1 MENVGSKIKLIS
13 NSETF
18 GGESYHSQDLKKLW
32 SFDKY
37 SQNYRDVRWSW
48 DCLPFS
54 DNLSGTDNLRISVK
68 KKLRDI
74 SILEVGS
81 AMGAAYGF
89 LKSSSLVDVSQ
100 YTGIEVSENGYKH
113 SKENYKEANW
123 VHADFTAYDLN
134 KKFDYSFERHA
145 VHHMPTPIK
154 QYEKILN
161 CTKIAA
167 MFIFR

>member
-18 GGESYHSQDLKKLW
+18 GGGSYHSQDLKKLW

-89 LKSSSLVDVSQ
+89 LKGSSLVDVSQ
-100 YTGIEVSENGYKH
+100 YTGIEVSENG
-113 SKENYKEANW
+113 SLRLISSTVINNIISGNQGA
-123 VHADFTAYDLN
+123 
-134 KKFDYSFERHA
+134 
-145 VHHMPTPIK
+145 
-154 QYEKILN
+154 ILYIDN
-161 CTKIAA
+161 SI
-167 MFIFR
+167 